1 MPTPQSAVSANAE
14 TVGTA
19 IGRMAIGLGI
29 GAAGVGV
36 GIGIAVGL
44 YYVGRGLERSGSA
57 QHTQYESLGS
67 PAPSPAPKS
76 ATT

>member
-1 MPTPQSAVSANAE
+1 MPSPQSTVTANAE

-29 GAAGVGV
+29 GAAGVGI

-44 YYVGRGLERSGSA
+44 YYVGRGLERAGSS
-57 QHTQYESLGS
+57 HHMQYESLGS
-67 PAPSPAPKS
+67 PPSPPPKAS
-76 ATT
+76 K

>member
-1 MPTPQSAVSANAE
+1 MPSPQSSVTANAE

-36 GIGIAVGL
+36 GLGIAVGL
-44 YYVGRGLERSGSA
+44 YYVGRGIERAGNSH
-57 QHTQYESLGS
+57 QQYESLASS
-67 PAPSPAPKS
+67 PPTPASK
-76 ATT
+76 